1 MNAAAIKGR
10 DVTFE
15 GAFCVCGE
23 KGMWVTWLTQQVI
36 SGEYLSYIRMLHS
49 YWSEP
54 IFLVE
59 S

>member
-1 MNAAAIKGR
+1 MSTTETKGR
-10 DVTFE
+10 DITFE

-36 SGEYLSYIRMLHS
+36 VGEYLSYIRMLLS
-49 YWSEP
+49 YLSEP
-54 IFLVE
+54 IFPME